1 MSNLE
6 RRAKEEAAAELEFAS
21 DAGVVMAACI
31 LGANGEYGQGTI
43 RMHAVASALEVLR
56 DASSHPF
63 VMQFDDVLE
72 EFDNEPD
79 PAMRDEALMSYWNR
93 LVTSVEAGVKIFTS
107 RYQPQFERTGIDDF
121 LSQLAKKYRDDGT
134 GEMNRKALVFGAI
147 GCQTLDTEDNEAG
160 IWSTATNQVKAI
172 EHLAKVLKV
181 RGQDIEE
188 IQARA
193 EGEDEVEYSRFS
205 IEKYRNTNLDECEA
219 QPVDE

>member
-6 RRAKEEAAAELEFAS
+6 RRAKEEAAELEFAS
-21 DAGVVMAACI
+21 DAGVVMAAFI
-31 LGANGEYGQGTI
+31 LGVNGEYGQGTI
-43 RMHAVASALEVLR
+43 CMHVVASALEVLR

-63 VMQFDDVLE
+63 VMQIDDVLE

-93 LVTSVEAGVKIFTS
+93 LVTSVEAGVKMFTS
-107 RYQPQFERTGIDDF
+107 RYQPQFEHGGIDDF
-121 LSQLAKKYRDDGT
+121 LSQLAKKYRDDAT

-147 GCQTLDTEDNEAG
+147 GCQTLDTEDNGAG
-160 IWSTATNQVKAI
+160 MWSTATNQVKAI
-172 EHLAKVLKV
+172 EHLAKMLKV
-181 RGQDIEE
+181 RGKDVED

-193 EGEDEVEYSRFS
+193 EGEGEVEDSRFS
-205 IEKYRNTNLDECEA
+205 IEKYQNTHLDECEA